1 MFIKNAWYVAAWD
14 HEVTDEVPFGR
25 TILNEPVVL
34 YRTKEGKVA
43 AVEDRCCHRIYP
55 LSKGRMNEGRI
66 QCGYHGMIFDE
77 TGACVDVPWQKN
89 VPKKAKVRAYPVVE
103 QAHWIWIWMGDP
115 ALANPDEITDFHWL
129 DDPDWGA
136 KGTVFHVKC
145 DYKLIV
151 ENLLDLTHLAYVHQT
166 TIGNDAVAEGAETKY
181 DRTEEDVTVTRW
193 VIDAPAPPTYVKAGG
208 FDKNV
213 DRWQIINFTPPSSIR
228 LDVGACDT
236 GTGAPEGKRVGG
248 INMRNL
254 NGITPETETT
264 THYFWAQAHNFN
276 VDNPDVTELVYQQ
289 VHAAFSEDIE
299 VFEEQQ
305 ALIDREPQA
314 PRINLS
320 GDVGGLAAVEIID
333 KLVAEE
339 NQSMAA
345 E

>member
-1 MFIKNAWYVAAWD
+1 
-14 HEVTDEVPFGR
+14 
-25 TILNEPVVL
+25 
-34 YRTKEGKVA
+34 
-43 AVEDRCCHRIYP
+43 
-55 LSKGRMNEGRI
+55 
-66 QCGYHGMIFDE
+66 
-77 TGACVDVPWQKN
+77 
-89 VPKKAKVRAYPVVE
+89 
-103 QAHWIWIWMGDP
+103 
-115 ALANPDEITDFHWL
+115 
-129 DDPDWGA
+129 
-136 KGTVFHVKC
+136 
-145 DYKLIV
+145 
-151 ENLLDLTHLAYVHQT
+151 
-166 TIGNDAVAEGAETKY
+166 
-181 DRTEEDVTVTRW
+181 
-193 VIDAPAPPTYVKAGG
+193 
-208 FDKNV
+208 
-213 DRWQIINFTPPSSIR
+213 
-228 LDVGACDT
+228 
-236 GTGAPEGKRVGG
+236 VGG